1 MEQINEIMRFCA
13 ELRPIIDNIDGQAL
27 KTAMV
32 QVYVKLFFKSE
43 I

>member
-1 MEQINEIMRFCA
+1 MDRINDIVRFYA

-32 QVYVKLFFKSE
+32 QVYVKLFLK
-43 I
+43 